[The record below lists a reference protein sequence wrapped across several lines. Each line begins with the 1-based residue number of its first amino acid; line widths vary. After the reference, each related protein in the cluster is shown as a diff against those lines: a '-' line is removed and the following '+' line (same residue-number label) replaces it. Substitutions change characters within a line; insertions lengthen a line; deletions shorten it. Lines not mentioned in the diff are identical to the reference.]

1 MSKSKRMI
9 VGGKLVDVSRKNV
22 LIETLSSDLEKV
34 KNMKVQS
41 SIAKKAMRA
50 TTKELTGLIGEAKK
64 EIKKQK

>member
-9 VGGKLVDVSRKNV
+9 IGGKLVDVSRKNV

-34 KNMKVQS
+34 KNVKVQS

-64 EIKKQK
+64 EIKNQK